1 MMKTELT
8 NLKMSDRFTH
18 KIKVHPHSWSV
29 KKPIHRFKVVLNY
42 GNGSGRMSHHATRE
56 CAEQSIRE
64 FLELSSVGEWEIYR
78 I

>member
-1 MMKTELT
+1 MTDLY
-8 NLKMSDRFTH
+8 NLHICDRFTH
-18 KIKVHPHSWSV
+18 KIKVHPRLWSI
-29 KKPIHRFKVVLNY
+29 KKPIHKFKVVLNY
-42 GNGSGRMSHHATRE
+42 GNGSGRISHHATRE

>member
-1 MMKTELT
+1 MVIDLT
-8 NLKMSDRFTH
+8 NLRMSDRFTH
-18 KIKVHPHSWSV
+18 KIKVHPRSWSI

-42 GNGSGRMSHHATRE
+42 GNGSGRISHHATRE

-64 FLELSSVGEWEIYR
+64 FSELSSIGEWEIYR

>member
-1 MMKTELT
+1 MIDLSS
-8 NLKMSDRFTH
+8 LRLSDRFTH
-18 KIKVHPHSWSV
+18 KIKVHPRLWSI
-29 KKPIHRFKVVLNY
+29 KKPIHKFKVVLNY
-42 GNGSGRMSHHATRE
+42 GNGSGRISHHATRE